1 MYSKKVMDHFANPR
15 NVGEIK
21 SADGIGSV
29 GNPADGDVVTMYVK
43 IENNIIKDV
52 KFKVKGCPAAIAT
65 GSMTTELARGKT
77 LEEGLKITKED
88 VARELGGLPAKKNEC
103 SNLGADALHA
113 AIKDYLNKQS

>member
-1 MYSKKVMDHFANPR
+1 MYSERVMDHFANPR
-15 NVGEIK
+15 NVGEIE

-29 GNPADGDVVTMYVK
+29 GNPADGDVVTMFIK
-43 IENNIIKDV
+43 IENNIIKDI

-65 GSMTTELARGKT
+65 GSMTTELAKGKT
-77 LEEGLKITKED
+77 IEEGLKLTKED

-103 SNLGADALHA
+103 SNLGAAALHA